1 MTTPLPLSDAH
12 RADLRASGLTDAHI
26 AAAGLYTESDP
37 AKVSTLLNW
46 SRPATNLGPCL
57 CFPFAESDGAPS
69 GYAVLKPSNPRE
81 RNGKPVKYESPR
93 GVPLRVYVPPNT
105 RAALADPKVPLLL
118 TEGCKKALK
127 ADQHG
132 FACIGLSGVE
142 GWSQKRVPGADGKK
156 KGTRELLP
164 DLAAVAWVGRDVSIA
179 YDSDLA
185 TKPDV
190 ARAERHL
197 AAALAAAGAKVKLV
211 RLPPGPDGAK
221 VGLDDYLFAHAPDE
235 LRARVA
241 AAQTFDPR
249 ADAPAQQQQ
258 RPPSAAEVL
267 VGIGRTFDLWHD
279 GAGTAYATDGR
290 RTLAVRGKPF
300 RQRLTHAYLRATGK
314 PPAGDALKTATD
326 TLGALAECEGPRRAV
341 HVRVAAHNGRAY
353 LHLADDTDTVIE
365 IDADG
370 WRVCADPPVRFRTPA
385 GAHPLPVPVRGGSLD
400 ELRGFVNVP
409 DDADFALFLAWLCGC
424 LRADGPFPLL
434 VLVGEQGTA
443 KSTTARVAKRLI
455 DPGKALVRSTPKEG
469 RDLMIAATNAW
480 ALAYDNVST
489 LPVWLSDALCQVA
502 TGGGFATRELY
513 SDTDEC
519 ILDAKRPVILN
530 GIADFVTRG
539 DLLERAVLL
548 RHPPLP
554 ERARKPES
562 DLWAAFEAAHPRL
575 LGALLDR
582 VSAGFRALPDLVLE
596 RNPRMLDFAR
606 FAAACERGSGDA
618 PRFERAY
625 AENQAGAHAQALDD
639 SPVTGVLLAF
649 MAERTEWHGTTSELL
664 AELAALVPNPPRD
677 WPKRANVLSGVLK
690 RLAPNLRA
698 VYGLDVQDGRAPGG
712 QRTRFQHITRL
723 HEGDRQRSSHIVP
736 SSREAPA
743 VGDGGDDDRPA
754 GAGIVPEIVPPTER
768 ANAYEFQRADAGR
781 DDGDGRDDLSRPL
794 SGWRFGND
802 DRRFDSEGNRW

>member
-1 MTTPLPLSDAH
+1 MTTPLPLSDFH
-12 RADLRASGLTDAHI
+12 RADLRASGLSDAHI
-26 AAAGLYTESDP
+26 AAAGLYTEYDP
-37 AKVSTLLNW
+37 AAVSKLLNW
-46 SRPATNLGPCL
+46 TRPAPKLGACL
-57 CFPFAESDGAPS
+57 CFPYLAPDGAPT

-81 RNGKPVKYESPR
+81 RNDKPVKYESPK
-93 GVPLRVYVPPNT
+93 GAPLRVYVPPKT
-105 RAALADPKVPLLL
+105 RAALTDPKVPLLV
-118 TEGCKKALK
+118 TEGAKKALK
-127 ADQHG
+127 ADQDG
-132 FACIGLSGVE
+132 FACVGLSGVE
-142 GWSQKRVPGADGKK
+142 GWSQKRARGADDKP
-156 KGTRELLP
+156 KGQRELLP
-164 DLAAVAWVGRDVSIA
+164 DLAAVAWAAREVSIV
-179 YDSDLA
+179 YDSDISS
-185 TKPDV
+185 KPDV

-197 AAALAAAGAKVKLV
+197 AAALASVGARVKLV

-221 VGLDDYLFAHAPDE
+221 VGLDDYLLAHTPDE
-235 LRARVA
+235 LRALVA

-249 ADAPAQQQQ
+249 ADAPAKAE

-267 VGIGRTFDLWHD
+267 VCIGRAWDLWHD
-279 GAGTAYATDGR
+279 GAGTAFATDGR
-290 RTLAVRGKPF
+290 RTLPVRGKQF
-300 RQRLTHAYLRATGK
+300 RQRLLHAYLRATGK

-326 TLGALAECEGPRRAV
+326 ALAALAECEGPRRPV
-341 HVRVAAHNGRAY
+341 FVRVAVHNGRAY
-353 LHLADDTDTVIE
+353 LHLADDADTVIE

-370 WRVCADPPVRFRTPA
+370 WRACADPPVRFRTPA
-385 GAHPLPVPVRGGSLD
+385 GAHPLPVPERGGSLD
-400 ELRGFVNVP
+400 ELRAFVNVP
-409 DDADFALFLAWLCGC
+409 DDGDFALLLAWLCGC

-443 KSTTARVAKRLI
+443 KSTTARVAKRLL
-455 DPGKALVRSTPKEG
+455 DPGKALVRTAPKEA

-489 LPVWLSDALCQVA
+489 LPAWLSDALCQVA

-513 SDTDEC
+513 TDNDEC

-530 GIADFVTRG
+530 GISDFVTRG

-562 DLWAAFEAAHPRL
+562 ELWTAFEAAHPRL

-582 VSAGFRALPDLVLE
+582 VSAGFRALPHVALE

-639 SPVTGVLLAF
+639 SPVTGVLVAF
-649 MAERTEWHGTTSELL
+649 MADRAEWHGKASELL

-677 WPKRANVLSGVLK
+677 WPKRANVLSGLLK

-698 VYGLDVQDGRAPGG
+698 VHGLNVADGRGTD
-712 QRTRFQHITRL
+712 RTRARFLHLTRL
-723 HEGDRQRSSHIVP
+723 PESGRESASALVRP
-736 SSREAPA
+736 SAPLPA
-743 VGDGGDDDRPA
+743 PDDAADDDRPA
-754 GAGIVPEIVPPTER
+754 GAEIVRPIVRTAER
-768 ANAYEFQRADAGR
+768 ANAYESQCADAAS
-781 DDGDGRDDLSRPL
+781 DGRTIPDDVSPPL
-794 SGWRFGND
+794 AGWRFGND
-802 DRRFDSEGNRW
+802 DRHFDSEGNRW

>member
-1 MTTPLPLSDAH
+1 MNTPLPLSDAH
-12 RADLRASGLTDAHI
+12 RADLRASGLLDTFI
-26 AAAGLYTESDP
+26 AAAGLYTEYDP
-37 AKVSTLLNW
+37 AKVAKLLNW
-46 SRPATNLGPCL
+46 KRPAPALGPCL
-57 CFPFAESDGAPS
+57 CFPYFSPDGTPS
-69 GYAVLKPSNPRE
+69 GYAVLKPTTPRE
-81 RNGKPVKYESPR
+81 RDGKKVKYEAPR
-93 GVPLRVYVPPNT
+93 GVPLRAYIPPNT
-105 RAALADPKVPLLL
+105 RAALADPKVPLIF
-118 TEGCKKALK
+118 TEGAKKSLK
-127 ADQHG
+127 ADQEG

-142 GWSQKRVPGADGKK
+142 GWSRKRARGEDQKPKGK
-156 KGTRELLP
+156 RELLP
-164 DLAAVAWVGRDVSIA
+164 DLAAVAWVGREVSIA

-185 TKPDV
+185 TKPEV

-211 RLPPGPDGAK
+211 RLPAGADGAK
-221 VGLDDYLFAHAPDE
+221 VGLDDYLLAHTADQ
-235 LRARVA
+235 LRALVA
-241 AAQTFDPR
+241 AAVPFDPR
-249 ADAPAQQQQ
+249 ADAPAKTE

-267 VGIGRTFDLWHD
+267 VCIGRTFDLGHD

-290 RTLAVRGKPF
+290 RTLAVRGKQF

-353 LHLADDTDTVIE
+353 LHLADDADTVLE
-365 IDADG
+365 IDGDG
-370 WRVCADPPVRFRTPA
+370 WRACPDPPVRFRTPA
-385 GAHPLPVPVRGGSLD
+385 GAHPLPVPVRGGTLD
-400 ELRGFVNVP
+400 ELRAFVNVP
-409 DDADFALFLAWLCGC
+409 DDGDFALLVAWLCGC

-469 RDLMIAATNAW
+469 RDLMIAATNSW

-489 LPVWLSDALCQVA
+489 LPVWLSDALCQIA

-513 SDTDEC
+513 SDSDEC

-530 GIADFVTRG
+530 GISDFVTRG

-562 DLWAAFEAAHPRL
+562 ELWAAFETARPRI

-582 VSAGFRALPDLVLE
+582 VSAGFRALPNVKLE
-596 RNPRMLDFAR
+596 RNVRMMDFAL
-606 FAAACERGSGDA
+606 FAVACERGAGDA

-639 SPVTGVLLAF
+639 SPVACALVAL
-649 MAERTEWHGTTSELL
+649 MADRTEWTGSATELL
-664 AELAALVPNPPRD
+664 KALAALASNPPPRD
-677 WPKRANVLSGVLK
+677 WPKRPNALSGALK

-698 VYGLDVQDGRAPGG
+698 AHGLNAVEGRSRDRA
-712 QRTRFQHITRL
+712 RTRFLHITRL
-723 HEGDRQRSSHIVP
+723 PESGREP
-736 SSREAPA
+736 SSEIVRPSAP
-743 VGDGGDDDRPA
+743 DDPADDHRPA
-754 GAGIVPEIVPPTER
+754 GAEIVRPIVRTGER
-768 ANAYEFQRADAGR
+768 AKPYESQCADAPS
-781 DDGDGRDDLSRPL
+781 DGRTIPDDVSPPL
-794 SGWRFGND
+794 PGYRFRND